1 MNQMTCQVLGQG
13 VTVRQECQPPFVFL
27 LYLSS
32 KAHPGKSSRRL
43 AELAEQPLLGSAII
57 KMNLLTKIFYKLHM
71 ISFLLS
77 SKKINISSVSFMKFW
92 GKTNNPR
99 LSEALFPVL
108 PISFS

>member
-43 AELAEQPLLGSAII
+43 AELAEQPLLGSPII
-57 KMNLLTKIFYKLHM
+57 
-71 ISFLLS
+71 
-77 SKKINISSVSFMKFW
+77 INNSLNF
-92 GKTNNPR
+92 
-99 LSEALFPVL
+99 
-108 PISFS
+108 ISFSHMNSAQAKSRSLHHEEQLPPQLRTFSCACCQ